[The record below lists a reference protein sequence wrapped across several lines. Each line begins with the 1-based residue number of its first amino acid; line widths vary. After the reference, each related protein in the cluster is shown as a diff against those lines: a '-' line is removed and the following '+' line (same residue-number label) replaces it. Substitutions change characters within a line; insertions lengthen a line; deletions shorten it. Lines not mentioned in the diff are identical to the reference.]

1 MLKVAVVRGGRSPER
16 DVSMESGANAALALK
31 QAGYDVV
38 ELEGDIDLA
47 SNLKKE
53 KIEVVFI
60 ALHGQYGEDGTLQ
73 GMLEYLDIPY
83 TGSGVLSSSL
93 AINKIKSKEI
103 FKANNIPTPNWF
115 ASTIT
120 QYESGGADSILAKL
134 NESKFGYPVM
144 IKPAMLGSTIGV
156 TKPKNDNKFIKGIEE
171 AFLYDFE
178 ILIEQFV
185 DGLEVSVPV
194 YGTDNPS
201 ALPVIEIIPK
211 GDFYTYETKYQ
222 TGMSTHII
230 PARIDSGVYKSAQ
243 ELAVRSYKALGC
255 YGFARVDIM
264 IDKGNKLYAIE
275 VNTIPGMTKMSLF
288 PESALKEGITFVEIV
303 DTLVKWAVERHKK
316 EKNKLL
322 KIKGVSQKWV

>member
-38 ELEGDIDLA
+38 ELDGDIDLA

-53 KIEVVFI
+53 KVEVVFI

-103 FKANNIPTPNWF
+103 FKANNISTPNWF
-115 ASTIT
+115 TAINT
-120 QYESGGADSILAKL
+120 QYEEKSADFLLAKL

-156 TKPKNDNKFIKGIEE
+156 TKPKNDSEFIKGIKE

-178 ILIEQFV
+178 ILIEQFI

-194 YGTDNPS
+194 YGTDNPR

-222 TGMSTHII
+222 EGMSTHII
-230 PARIDSGVYKSAQ
+230 PARIDGSIYKAAQ
-243 ELAVRSYKALGC
+243 ELAVKSYKALMC

-264 IDKGNKLYAIE
+264 IDKSNNLYAIE

-303 DTLVKWAVERHKK
+303 DTLVKWAVERHEK

-322 KIKGVSQKWV
+322 KIK